1 MILVKNLILK
11 SIRLESAFAELKMNY
26 PYAHQGAKEK
36 IGYSNN
42 ARADLSFGDWMK
54 LLMREFWLM
63 ALIFLLISALG
74 IAFAMTMEKKYT
86 AHARLS
92 VLVGDEYIYSPR
104 VGADGAGAA
113 PKQEQ
118 IVQSEVEIL
127 GSAQLAARVISAVG
141 LNNIF
146 DPKDLII
153 TQGPDTPERKFN
165 IGVEAVKKNFSAY
178 GSPNTTV
185 IQMNFKNRDP
195 NIAAQTLNRW
205 IDEYLSYR
213 REVLFEDRSGP
224 IGIQKSEFSGEL
236 IAVEKEV
243 EAFLK
248 QMGVADFDSE
258 RVALQS
264 LLANIRQ
271 ELLNTQSRLS
281 EAQGRFNSTNRSF
294 AREPNQIR
302 ASFETDNSRRRLELQ
317 QQLAELQTK
326 YTDESQPVMDMKRRI
341 ESLDAL
347 LNSADGQSA
356 GTIRMTTNPVRD
368 SLASEKAKTGA
379 EVEALIS
386 REAILSAQVRQ
397 LQERSMQLS
406 EARPQFDDL
415 MRRKAVLEEQVRQF
429 STREAAARALS
440 HMSASSNDNIRVIER
455 AVVPTK
461 GKSMKKFVALGAILF
476 AGFSALVAGAL
487 RALSR
492 TSFPTPGSVGRTLD
506 LPVLATVTR

>member
-1 MILVKNLILK
+1 
-11 SIRLESAFAELKMNY
+11 MNY
-26 PYAHQGAKEK
+26 PYAQNGAKEK

-42 ARADLSFGDWMK
+42 TRADLSIGDWIK

-63 ALIFLLISALG
+63 ALVFVLISALG
-74 IAFAMTMEKKYT
+74 IAFAMTMKKNYT

-127 GSAQLAARVISAVG
+127 GSAQLAARVISAIG
-141 LNNIF
+141 LNRIF
-146 DPKDLII
+146 EPKDLII

-165 IGVEAVKKNFSAY
+165 MGVEALKKNFAAY

-185 IQMNFKNRDP
+185 IQMSFKNKDP
-195 NIAAQTLNRW
+195 EIAAQTLNRW

-224 IGIQKSEFSGEL
+224 IGEQKSEFSGEL
-236 IAVEKEV
+236 EGVQNEI
-243 EAFLK
+243 EAFLRR
-248 QMGVADFDSE
+248 MGVADFESE
-258 RVALQS
+258 RTALQS
-264 LLANIRQ
+264 LLANTRQ
-271 ELLNTQSRLS
+271 ELLSTQSRLS
-281 EAQGRFNSTNRSF
+281 EAQGRFNTTTQYYSK
-294 AREPNQIR
+294 EPSQIR
-302 ASFETDNSRRRLELQ
+302 LSFETDNSRRRMELQ

-347 LNSADGQSA
+347 LNSAEGQSA
-356 GTIRMTTNPVRD
+356 GTIRTGPNPVRD
-368 SLASEKAKTGA
+368 SLASERARSGA

-397 LQERSMQLS
+397 LQDRSMQLS
-406 EARPQFDDL
+406 EARPQYEDL
-415 MRRKAVLEEQVRQF
+415 IRRKAVLEEQVRQF

-476 AGFSALVAGAL
+476 AAFSALVAGAL

-492 TSFPTPGSVGRTLD
+492 TNFPTPGSVGRTLD

>member
-1 MILVKNLILK
+1 
-11 SIRLESAFAELKMNY
+11 MNY
-26 PYAHQGAKEK
+26 PNSHSGAQTKVNYA
-36 IGYSNN
+36 NN
-42 ARADLSFGDWMK
+42 TRADLSFGDWIN
-54 LLMREFWLM
+54 LLLREFWLM
-63 ALIFLLISALG
+63 ALVFVVISALG
-74 IAFAMTMEKKYT
+74 IAFATTIQKKYT
-86 AHARLS
+86 ASARLS

-127 GSAQLAARVISAVG
+127 GSAQLAARVISAIG

-146 DPKDLII
+146 EPKDLII

-165 IGVEAVKKNFSAY
+165 IGVEAMKKNFAAY

-185 IQMNFKNRDP
+185 IQLNFKNKDP

-224 IGIQKSEFSGEL
+224 IGKQRNEFATEL
-236 IAVEKEV
+236 DVVQRELD
-243 EAFLK
+243 AFLK
-248 QMGVADFDSE
+248 NNGVADFDSE

-264 LLANIRQ
+264 LLATTRQ
-271 ELLNTQSRLS
+271 ELLMAQSRLS
-281 EAQGRFNSTNRSF
+281 EAQGRYNSTNRSF
-294 AREPNQIR
+294 SSEPNQIR
-302 ASFETDNSRRRLELQ
+302 LSFETDNSRRRMELQ

-341 ESLDAL
+341 ESLDSL
-347 LNSADGQSA
+347 LNSEAGKSA
-356 GTIRMTTNPVRD
+356 GTIRTGPNPVRD
-368 SLASEKAKTGA
+368 SLASERAKSGA
-379 EVEALIS
+379 EVEALIN
-386 REAILSAQVRQ
+386 RESVLSAQVRQ
-397 LQERSMQLS
+397 LQDRSMQLS
-406 EARPQFDDL
+406 EARPEFEDL
-415 MRRKAVLEEQVRQF
+415 MRRKTVLEEQVKQF
-429 STREAAARALS
+429 STREATAKALS

-461 GKSMKKFVALGAILF
+461 GKSIKKFVALGALLF
-476 AGFSALVAGAL
+476 AAFSALVAGAL

-492 TSFPTPGSVGRTLD
+492 TNFPTPGSVGRTLD